1 MTDYISRWSED
12 GQIFYHEGGAWGANK
27 TGKTVWLGKQKDII
41 KKHPIKGLAKRAQRG
56 V

>member
-1 MTDYISRWSED
+1 MSDYISRWSAD
-12 GQIFYHEGGAWGANK
+12 NTIFYHEGGAWGVNK

-41 KKHPIKGLAKRAQRG
+41 EKHPIKGLTKRTQRS